1 MNRQALRSWGWFAA
15 LTAPCNYVVNR
26 YVLDRE
32 DPVGLAITIVVV
44 GLAVWWL
51 LGRIPEGWPRREPRP
66 WESLPPEMD
75 KVRELAQAGRRLQA
89 MRMYR
94 DLTGADVA
102 TSRFVV
108 NSLAAGVPDGGH
120 GQDRDQAAQGG

>member
-1 MNRQALRSWGWFAA
+1 MTALGD
-15 LTAPCNYVVNR
+15 YVVGDYLLGEKLFGNEPTGD
-26 YVLDRE
+26 L
-32 DPVGLAITIVVV
+32 GFAITVFVA
-44 GLAVWWL
+44 GLAVSWL
-51 LGRIPEGWPRREPRP
+51 IGRVPEGWPRREPRP

-75 KVRELAQAGRRLQA
+75 KVRELARAGRRLQA

-108 NSLAAGVPDGGH
+108 SSLAAGVPDGGH
-120 GQDRDQAAQGG
+120 GKDRDQAAERG